1 VVIGAKGGENIFHK
15 DRTLTKIELKGGEAQ
30 RGRKMLFTK
39 IYSKIGELIK
49 EGDQLK
55 F

>member
-1 VVIGAKGGENIFHK
+1 LWSIGAKGGEIIVHK
-15 DRTLTKIELKGGEAQ
+15 DRTQRGRSKGGELIKEGDQ
-30 RGRKMLFTK
+30 LKKHKG
-39 IYSKIGELIK
+39 GELIK

>member
-1 VVIGAKGGENIFHK
+1 VVIGAKGGENVVHK
-15 DRTLTKIELKGGEAQ
+15 DRTR

-39 IYSKIGELIK
+39 KDSKRGDLVK

-55 F
+55 L

>member
-1 VVIGAKGGENIFHK
+1 VVIGAKGGENVVHK
-15 DRTLTKIELKGGEAQ
+15 DREAQ

-39 IYSKIGELIK
+39 IDPKMGELIK

>member
-30 RGRKMLFTK
+30 RGEKNVVHKDIF
-39 IYSKIGELIK
+39 
-49 EGDQLK
+49 
-55 F
+55 